1 MWFDRSRTVLSPEAT
16 QSPVSESDACD
27 FDVAYSEQN
36 ILKWMAYLPP
46 DCIQCMIRMGW
57 DIST

>member
-1 MWFDRSRTVLSPEAT
+1 MWFGGSRGVSAIDETQPTSGDPE
-16 QSPVSESDACD
+16 VSD
-27 FDVAYSEQN
+27 FDVTYSEEN

-46 DCIQCMIRMGW
+46 DCVQCMIRMGW